1 MRREQIKVE
10 VIQQIRY
17 ADSQELE
24 EYRHQ
29 TPAILLE
36 LQSYSKITY
45 QDANQQTVEVK
56 WSVDSED
63 TVQVEITQPDYRLTF
78 HPTKETATF
87 YQTPQGLWELQVLTK
102 QIQWHFAPDESGKAK
117 QQGLTIDYQLKKS
130 EEILGNY
137 RFRLI
142 YLV

>member
-1 MRREQIKVE
+1 MRREQLTIE

-17 ADSQELE
+17 ADSQEVE

-29 TPAILLE
+29 TQAILLE

-56 WSVDSED
+56 WSLD
-63 TVQVEITQPDYRLTF
+63 TTESVQVEIKQPDYCLTF

-87 YQTPQGLWELQVLTK
+87 YHTPQGLWELQVRTK
-102 QIQWHFAPDESGKAK
+102 QIQWHFAPATSAQAK

-142 YLV
+142 YSV